1 MSHHGRRKIALPD
14 GSAAT
19 DRTRFITFIIGLS
32 KDGNSETRTVFE
44 KPEFPNLINQGI
56 LVTDCESC
64 ASLRKSTHGSYRNHF
79 TITSN
84 SSCPANCEHTNIG
97 TVCAKA
103 RNERTVIIGDSLLRR
118 ILPMCNT
125 IVVFYFGFLDPL
137 SKHVEMERF
146 FASSEKSWR
155 SKVLADHSK
164 SHEPYYVIE
173 YTPAPKAPQ
182 IKNDIS
188 VDLHPPPA

>member
-32 KDGNSETRTVFE
+32 EDGNSETATVLE
-44 KPEFPNLINQGI
+44 KPELLNLIRGKI
-56 LVTDCESC
+56 LVTDYKTC
-64 ASLRKSTHGSYRNHF
+64 ASLGETTHWSHKNHF
-79 TITSN
+79 TIVSN
-84 SSCPANCEHTNIG
+84 GSCPVNCERTNIG

-103 RNERTVIIGDSLLRR
+103 INERTVVIGDSLLGKV
-118 ILPMCNT
+118 LPMCST
-125 IVVFYFGFLDPL
+125 VIVFYFGFLNPL
-137 SKHVEMERF
+137 SKHIDIEKLFE
-146 FASSEKSWR
+146 SSGKSWQP
-155 SKVLADHSK
+155 KVLADHSK

-173 YTPAPKAPQ
+173 YTPAPKVSQ
-182 IKNDIS
+182 IKIDIS